1 MNTGFS
7 KEWHSL
13 DDATKNQI
21 SSFQFKGPVPVGA
34 IASSLGLIVKLSTLP
49 VGISGEIRPDP
60 NAQNGYA
67 IKINRHDGK
76 ERQRFT
82 LAHEI
87 AHFLLHKDSI
97 RDGLSDDVLYRS
109 SLSNRK
115 EAEAN
120 RLAADILMPIV
131 LVQEWRKQ
139 FPVSKIELQIDDIA
153 KYLEVSKLALGF
165 RIGAAEK

>member
-7 KEWHSL
+7 KEWYSL
-13 DDATKNQI
+13 DGTIRTQI
-21 SSFQFKGPVPVGA
+21 ASFQIRGPVPVGA

-60 NAQNGYA
+60 NARNGFA
-67 IKINRHDGK
+67 IKVNRHEAK

-87 AHFLLHKDSI
+87 AHYLLHPDFIK
-97 RDGLSDDVLYRS
+97 DGLSDDVLYRS

-120 RLAADILMPIV
+120 RLAADILMPNV
-131 LVQEWRKQ
+131 LVQEWMKQ
-139 FPVSKIELQIDDIA
+139 FPDSNIESHLDDVA

-165 RIGAAEK
+165 RI

>member
-1 MNTGFS
+1 MKTGFS

-13 DDATKNQI
+13 DEAKKSKITSLQNN
-21 SSFQFKGPVPVGA
+21 GPVPIGA
-34 IASSLGLIVKLSTLP
+34 IALSLGLTVRLSTLP
-49 VGISGEIRPDP
+49 VGVSGEIRPDP
-60 NAQNGYA
+60 NTESGFA
-67 IKINRHDGK
+67 IKVNRHEAK

-97 RDGLSDDVLYRS
+97 KDGLSDDVLYRS

-120 RLAADILMPIV
+120 RLAADILMPVV
-131 LVQEWRKQ
+131 LVQEWMKQ
-139 FPVSKIELQIDDIA
+139 FPDSKIELHIDDIA